1 MCPNCIQSR
10 CSGHATVL
18 LTAVGSTIQL
28 LLLAAAAAAFVAI
41 HCCSA
46 AEVVGA
52 IDVML
57 MQLA

>member
-1 MCPNCIQSR
+1 
-10 CSGHATVL
+10 VL

-46 AEVVGA
+46 ADVVGA